1 MTTARARTPR
11 RVVGKSAKSGK
22 LSHTLNRTALYV
34 AVTAGAIAF
43 GLPFAWMVRT
53 TVMPPQQ
60 VYRFPPEWIP
70 EEIHWEY
77 FTGIL
82 RHVKFGGGAGY
93 RFPDWLWNSFM
104 LSTVTAVGAV
114 LSSSLVGFAFGRL
127 RFRGRDALFVI
138 VLSTMILPQHVRMI
152 PTFLLFTKLDW
163 VGTYKPLIVPTYF
176 APAFFVFLLRQF
188 FMQIPREMDDS
199 AYIDGCSP
207 LGLFFRI
214 HLPLSLPVLGVVMIF
229 QFNGMWNNFFGP
241 LLYLRDVAKYPV
253 SVGLRYFQGRFQQ
266 TEIQALMAASLVSL
280 IPPILLFFF
289 AQRRMIQGIVITG
302 IKG

>member
-1 MTTARARTPR
+1 MRIAKVRTSR
-11 RVVGKSAKSGK
+11 SRK
-22 LSHTLNRTALYV
+22 LSYTLNRVALYV
-34 AVTAGAIAF
+34 AVIIGAIAF
-43 GLPFAWMVRT
+43 GLPFLWMVRT
-53 TVMPPQQ
+53 SVMPKLQ

-70 EEIHWEY
+70 EELRWE
-77 FTGIL
+77 F
-82 RHVKFGGGAGY
+82 FGVVFASIKYGGSVEY
-93 RFPDWLWNSFM
+93 SFPRWLQNSFY
-104 LSTVTAVGAV
+104 LSTVTAIGAV

-127 RFRGRDALFVI
+127 RFRGRDALFLVL
-138 VLSTMILPQHVRMI
+138 LSTMILPQHVRLI
-152 PTFLLFTKLDW
+152 PTYLLFSKLGW

-188 FMQIPREMDDS
+188 FMQIPREMDDA

-214 HLPLSLPVLGVVMIF
+214 HLPLSLPALGVVMIF
-229 QFNGMWNNFFGP
+229 QFNGMWNNFFLP
-241 LLYLRDVAKYPV
+241 LLYIRDIAKYPV
-253 SVGLRYFQGRFQQ
+253 AIGLRYFQGRFRQ
-266 TEIQALMAASLVSL
+266 TQIQALMAASLISL

>member
-1 MTTARARTPR
+1 MPRT
-11 RVVGKSAKSGK
+11 
-22 LSHTLNRTALYV
+22 
-34 AVTAGAIAF
+34 
-43 GLPFAWMVRT
+43 
-53 TVMPPQQ
+53 Q

-70 EEIHWEY
+70 EEIRGE
-77 FTGIL
+77 FFGIVFQY
-82 RHVKFGGGAGY
+82 VKSGGAAGY
-93 RFPDWLWNSFM
+93 SFPGWLRNSFY

-114 LSSSLVGFAFGRL
+114 LSSSLVGFAFARL
-127 RFRGRDALFVI
+127 RFRGREILFIV
-138 VLSTMILPQHVRMI
+138 VLSTMILPQHVRLI
-152 PTFLLFTKLDW
+152 PTYLLFSRLGW

-188 FMQIPREMDDS
+188 FMQIPREMDDA

-241 LLYLRDVAKYPV
+241 LLYIRDVAKYPV
-253 SVGLRYFQGRFQQ
+253 SIGLRYFQGRFRQ
-266 TEIQALMAASLVSL
+266 TQIQSLMAASLISL
-280 IPPILLFFF
+280 IPPIVLFFF